1 MAIIKKE
8 ESYNK
13 LYAQIVTFSGDI
25 FRMDMGVKKT
35 VTIIAESLDDFEG
48 YSSYTEIAFGTEII
62 AGVDKVFY
70 TKTFVKTYEKS
81 DSGSGEGSGTDNG
94 DLPVLRKEPDTFLV
108 KTYDNYTRL
117 YPEITLPTLD
127 NGLQLF
133 RRTMVP
139 TRTTQYKET
148 HRTKHSASED
158 NYELPDNPNNN
169 YAAVKKIESTNN
181 VLTYSL

>member
-8 ESYNK
+8 ESFNK

-25 FRMDMGVKKT
+25 FRMDMGVKET
-35 VTIIAESLDDFEG
+35 VTIIAESLDDFDG
-48 YSSYTEIAFGTEII
+48 YSSYAEIASGTEII

-70 TKTFVKTYEKS
+70 TKTFVKAYEKS
-81 DSGSGEGSGTDNG
+81 GSGSGSSSGTGDG
-94 DLPVLRKEPDTFLV
+94 DLPTLKKESDTFLV
-108 KTYDNYTRL
+108 KTYDNYTKL

-127 NGLQLF
+127 NGIQLF
-133 RRTMVP
+133 RRTIVP

-148 HRTKHSASED
+148 HRTKHNFSGSG
-158 NYELPDNPNNN
+158 YGLPTNPNEN
-169 YAAVKKIESTNN
+169 YAAIKKIESTNN